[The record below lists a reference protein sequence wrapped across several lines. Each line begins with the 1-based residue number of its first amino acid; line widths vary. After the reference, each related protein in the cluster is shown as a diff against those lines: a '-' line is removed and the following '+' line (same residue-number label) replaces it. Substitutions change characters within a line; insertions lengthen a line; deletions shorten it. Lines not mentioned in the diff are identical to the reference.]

1 MKLRFLPL
9 LFLCSPLTAVSA
21 SEEAN
26 ATMRQQIDIL
36 RSINN
41 KEQADAA
48 AALLAGFE
56 LPEDADVALYDEYTA
71 AYEAMPYH
79 YYGSAALAGAM
90 QVNEEDIPGKVQL
103 PVPTTPRIMAE
114 LEARARYSFSLLPA
128 CIRKGVT
135 GGPGFTQ
142 ETAWVCTAPRPQDG
156 RDCCGQ
162 ELFFV
167 PESILGGHA
176 ATLVHQEE
184 KKINGRLYIISTVA
198 LFHRGQKHEVTIWE
212 DVTAAP
218 AYNDEEFATYCADTY
233 SANEKDIEIAFAH
246 RQQQRTAILRGVQNK
261 EDADA
266 AADTLAD
273 LCSDAHMHDLPEPTL
288 EACEPYIN
296 EYMAEEDRLEA
307 ARYYGS
313 TLLAQFLND
322 PLGVYEPQELTPAA
336 AAEIEHIIRAALQ
349 ASPSVAHRSFSGG
362 PGFTKETAWV
372 IPAEAVR
379 GFDDNIWEHD
389 LTQNI
394 FVPDSRFGFAS
405 EVGTHG
411 FGFLNGRLYHSV
423 KMRVL
428 LHGKLYH
435 YEMWLDFTDGHV
447 IPTMEEYQA
456 DLQQC
461 DANREKKLRVLESV
475 HNKATADAAAEVL
488 REWEDIPSPPL
499 MPYGTSLL
507 TEGSLC
513 PPAEDMLKLDIC
525 AKNCYGSSA
534 LKILLYTPKG
544 KASEQNMELTP
555 QEEEAYRQWRFQTTQ
570 KKNMRYVQVLQE
582 ELPRVHDRASALA
595 LAKKLY
601 RLGGANIYSHIDLLK
616 PNPYNAPIDTLPI
629 RRQLQRIK
637 NAGYYGAIDLANI
650 LKERSGPSG
659 PGYVEQMNDDV
670 EPAESALP

>member
-9 LFLCSPLTAVSA
+9 LFLCSPLTAFSA
-21 SEEAN
+21 REEAN

-56 LPEDADVALYDEYTA
+56 LPDDADEALYDEYTA
-71 AYEAMPYH
+71 ACEVLPYH

-103 PVPTTPRIMAE
+103 PVPATPRIMAE

-156 RDCCGQ
+156 RDCRSQ

-167 PESILGGHA
+167 PESILGGHD

-184 KKINGRLYIISTVA
+184 KEIDGRLYIISTVA

-233 SANEKDIEIAFAH
+233 SANEKDIEVAFAQ
-246 RQQQRTAILRGVQNK
+246 RQQQRTAILRSVQNK

-273 LCSDAHMHDLPEPTL
+273 LCSDAHMHDHPEPTL

-349 ASPSVAHRSFSGG
+349 ASPCVAHRSLTGG

-389 LTQNI
+389 LTKNI
-394 FVPDSRFGFAS
+394 FVPDSRFEF
-405 EVGTHG
+405 VLDNTDR
-411 FGFLNGRLYHSV
+411 FGFLNGRLYRSEKV
-423 KMRVL
+423 RAL

-447 IPTMEEYQA
+447 VPTTQEFEA
-456 DLQQC
+456 ELQQC
-461 DANREKKLRVLESV
+461 IANREKKLHVLESV
-475 HNKATADAAAEVL
+475 HDKASADAASEFL
-488 REWEDIPSPPL
+488 REWEDAPYPPL
-499 MPYGTSLL
+499 MPYGTSDQTSNALFAVDVAF
-507 TEGSLC
+507 
-513 PPAEDMLKLDIC
+513 AESEIC
-525 AKNCYGSSA
+525 DNNCYGSSA

-544 KASEQNMELTP
+544 KSDQNMVLTP
-555 QEEEAYRQWRFQTTQ
+555 QEEEAYRQWRFQTTR
-570 KKNMRYVQVLQE
+570 KSTLRYVQMLQQ
-582 ELPRVHDRASALA
+582 ELPRVHDRTSALA

-601 RLGGANIYSHIDLLK
+601 RLGGAQVYSHIDLLK

>member
-1 MKLRFLPL
+1 MKLRFLLL
-9 LFLCSPLTAVSA
+9 LFLCSPLTAFSA

-56 LPEDADVALYDEYTA
+56 LPDDADEALYDEYTA
-71 AYEAMPYH
+71 ACEVLPYH

-156 RDCCGQ
+156 RDCRSQ

-184 KKINGRLYIISTVA
+184 KKIDGRLYIISTVA

-233 SANEKDIEIAFAH
+233 SANEKDIEVAFAQ
-246 RQQQRTAILRGVQNK
+246 RQQQRTAILRSVQNK

-288 EACEPYIN
+288 EACKPYIN

-349 ASPSVAHRSFSGG
+349 ASPCVAHRSLTGG

-379 GFDDNIWEHD
+379 GGDDNFWELD
-389 LTQNI
+389 LTKNI
-394 FVPDSRFGFAS
+394 FVPDSRFEFALDN
-405 EVGTHG
+405 TDR
-411 FGFLNGRLYHSV
+411 FGFLNGRLYRAKKV
-423 KMRVL
+423 CAL

-447 IPTMEEYQA
+447 VPTTQEFEA
-456 DLQQC
+456 ELQQC
-461 DANREKKLRVLESV
+461 IANREKKLQVLESV
-475 HNKATADAAAEVL
+475 HDKASADAAAEFL
-488 REWEDIPSPPL
+488 REWEDAPYPPL
-499 MPYGTSLL
+499 MPFGTSDQTLNAL
-507 TEGSLC
+507 FAVDVAF
-513 PPAEDMLKLDIC
+513 AESEIC
-525 AKNCYGSSA
+525 DNNCYGSSA

-544 KASEQNMELTP
+544 KSAQNMVLTP
-555 QEEEAYRQWRFQTTQ
+555 QEEEAYRQWRFQTTR
-570 KKNMRYVQVLQE
+570 KSTLRYVQMLQQ

-601 RLGGANIYSHIDLLK
+601 RLGGAQVYSHIDLLK
-616 PNPYNAPIDTLPI
+616 PNPYNVPIDTLPI

>member
-9 LFLCSPLTAVSA
+9 LFLCSPLTAFSA

-48 AALLAGFE
+48 AVLLAGFE
-56 LPEDADVALYDEYTA
+56 LPDDADEALYDEYTA
-71 AYEAMPYH
+71 ACEVLPYH
-79 YYGSAALAGAM
+79 YYGSAALASAM

-103 PVPTTPRIMAE
+103 PVPATPRIMAE

-156 RDCCGQ
+156 RDCRSQ

-167 PESILGGHA
+167 PESILGGHD

-184 KKINGRLYIISTVA
+184 KEIDGRLYIISTVA
-198 LFHRGQKHEVTIWE
+198 LFHRGQMHEVTIWE

-233 SANEKDIEIAFAH
+233 SANEKDIEVAFAQ
-246 RQQQRTAILRGVQNK
+246 RQQQRTAILRSVQNK

-273 LCSDAHMHDLPEPTL
+273 LCSNAHMHDLPEPTL
-288 EACEPYIN
+288 EACKPYIN

-307 ARYYGS
+307 ALYYGS

-322 PLGVYEPQELTPAA
+322 PLGVYEPQELAPAA

-349 ASPSVAHRSFSGG
+349 ASPCVAHRSLTDG

-379 GFDDNIWEHD
+379 GGDDNFWEPD
-389 LTQNI
+389 LTKNI
-394 FVPDSRFGFAS
+394 FVPDSRFEF
-405 EVGTHG
+405 VLDNTDR
-411 FGFLNGRLYHSV
+411 FGFLNGHLYRAKKV
-423 KMRVL
+423 CAL

-447 IPTMEEYQA
+447 VPTTQEFEA
-456 DLQQC
+456 ELQQC
-461 DANREKKLRVLESV
+461 IANREKKLQVLESV
-475 HNKATADAAAEVL
+475 HDKASADAAAEFL
-488 REWEDIPSPPL
+488 REWEDAPYPPL
-499 MPYGTSLL
+499 MPYGTSDQTSNAL
-507 TEGSLC
+507 SAVDVAF
-513 PPAEDMLKLDIC
+513 AESEIC
-525 AKNCYGSSA
+525 DNNCYGSSA

-544 KASEQNMELTP
+544 KSAQNMVLTP
-555 QEEEAYRQWRFQTTQ
+555 QEEEAYRQWRFQTTR
-570 KKNMRYVQVLQE
+570 KRTLRYVQMLQQ

-601 RLGGANIYSHIDLLK
+601 RLGGAQVYSHIDLLK

>member
-9 LFLCSPLTAVSA
+9 LFLCSPLTAFSA

-36 RSINN
+36 RSIND

-56 LPEDADVALYDEYTA
+56 LPDDADEALYDEYTA
-71 AYEAMPYH
+71 ACEVLPYH
-79 YYGSAALAGAM
+79 YYGSAALASAM

-114 LEARARYSFSLLPA
+114 LETRARYSFSLLPA

-156 RDCCGQ
+156 RDCCSQ
-162 ELFFV
+162 ELFFA
-167 PESILGGHA
+167 PESILGGHD
-176 ATLVHQEE
+176 ATLVNQEE
-184 KKINGRLYIISTVA
+184 KEIDGRLYIISTVA

-233 SANEKDIEIAFAH
+233 SANEKDIEVAFAQ

-288 EACEPYIN
+288 EACKPYIN
-296 EYMAEEDRLEA
+296 EYMAEGDRLEA

-313 TLLAQFLND
+313 TLLAQFRND

-349 ASPSVAHRSFSGG
+349 ASPCVAHRSLTGG

-379 GFDDNIWEHD
+379 GGDDNFWELD
-389 LTQNI
+389 LTKNI
-394 FVPDSRFGFAS
+394 FVPDSRFEFALDN
-405 EVGTHG
+405 TDR
-411 FGFLNGRLYHSV
+411 FGFLNGRLY
-423 KMRVL
+423 RVEKVRAL

-447 IPTMEEYQA
+447 VPTTQEFEA
-456 DLQQC
+456 ELQQC
-461 DANREKKLRVLESV
+461 IANREKKLQVLESV
-475 HNKATADAAAEVL
+475 HDKASADAAAEVL
-488 REWEDIPSPPL
+488 REWEDVPYPPL
-499 MPYGTSLL
+499 MPFGTSDQTLNAL
-507 TEGSLC
+507 FAVDVAF
-513 PPAEDMLKLDIC
+513 AESEIC
-525 AKNCYGSSA
+525 DNNCYGSSA

-544 KASEQNMELTP
+544 KSAQNMVLTP
-555 QEEEAYRQWRFQTTQ
+555 QEEEAYRQWRFQTARKSTL
-570 KKNMRYVQVLQE
+570 RYVQMLQQ

-616 PNPYNAPIDTLPI
+616 PNPYNAPIDTLSI

>member
-9 LFLCSPLTAVSA
+9 LFLCSPLTAFSA

-26 ATMRQQIDIL
+26 ATIRQQIDIL

-56 LPEDADVALYDEYTA
+56 LPDDADEALYDEYTA
-71 AYEAMPYH
+71 ACEVLPYH

-103 PVPTTPRIMAE
+103 PVPATPRIMAE
-114 LEARARYSFSLLPA
+114 LEDRARYSFSLLPA

-135 GGPGFTQ
+135 GGPGFMQ

-156 RDCCGQ
+156 RECRSQ

-184 KKINGRLYIISTVA
+184 KEIDGRLYIISTVA

-233 SANEKDIEIAFAH
+233 SANEKDIEVAFAQ
-246 RQQQRTAILRGVQNK
+246 RQQQRTAILRSVQNK

-288 EACEPYIN
+288 EACKPYIN

-349 ASPSVAHRSFSGG
+349 ASPFVAHRSLTGG

-379 GFDDNIWEHD
+379 GVDDNIWEHD
-389 LTQNI
+389 LTKNI
-394 FVPDSRFGFAS
+394 FVPDSRFEF
-405 EVGTHG
+405 VLDNTDR
-411 FGFLNGRLYHSV
+411 FGFLNGRLYRAEKV
-423 KMRVL
+423 RAL
-428 LHGKLYH
+428 LHGKLDH

-447 IPTMEEYQA
+447 VP
-456 DLQQC
+456 
-461 DANREKKLRVLESV
+461 
-475 HNKATADAAAEVL
+475 
-488 REWEDIPSPPL
+488 
-499 MPYGTSLL
+499 
-507 TEGSLC
+507 
-513 PPAEDMLKLDIC
+513 
-525 AKNCYGSSA
+525 
-534 LKILLYTPKG
+534 
-544 KASEQNMELTP
+544 
-555 QEEEAYRQWRFQTTQ
+555 TTQ
-570 KKNMRYVQVLQE
+570 E
-582 ELPRVHDRASALA
+582 
-595 LAKKLY
+595 
-601 RLGGANIYSHIDLLK
+601 
-616 PNPYNAPIDTLPI
+616 
-629 RRQLQRIK
+629 
-637 NAGYYGAIDLANI
+637 
-650 LKERSGPSG
+650 
-659 PGYVEQMNDDV
+659 
-670 EPAESALP
+670 

>member
-9 LFLCSPLTAVSA
+9 LFLCSPLTAFSA

-56 LPEDADVALYDEYTA
+56 LPDDADEALYDEYTA
-71 AYEAMPYH
+71 ACEVLPYH

-142 ETAWVCTAPRPQDG
+142 ETAWVCTAPRPQGD
-156 RDCCGQ
+156 RDCRSQ

-167 PESILGGHA
+167 PESILGGHD

-184 KKINGRLYIISTVA
+184 KKIGGRLYIISTVA

-233 SANEKDIEIAFAH
+233 SANEKDIEVAFAQ
-246 RQQQRTAILRGVQNK
+246 RQQQRTAILRSVQNK

-288 EACEPYIN
+288 EACKSYIN

-322 PLGVYEPQELTPAA
+322 PLGVYEPQKLTPAA

-349 ASPSVAHRSFSGG
+349 ASPCVAHRSLTGG

-379 GFDDNIWEHD
+379 GGDDNFWELD
-389 LTQNI
+389 LTKNI
-394 FVPDSRFGFAS
+394 FVPDSRFEFALDN
-405 EVGTHG
+405 TDR
-411 FGFLNGRLYHSV
+411 FGFLNGRLYRAKKV
-423 KMRVL
+423 CAL

-447 IPTMEEYQA
+447 VPTTQEFEA
-456 DLQQC
+456 ELQQC
-461 DANREKKLRVLESV
+461 IANREKKLQVLESV
-475 HNKATADAAAEVL
+475 HDKASADAAAEFL
-488 REWEDIPSPPL
+488 REWEDAPYPPL
-499 MPYGTSLL
+499 MPFGTSDQTLNAL
-507 TEGSLC
+507 FAVDVAF
-513 PPAEDMLKLDIC
+513 AESEIC
-525 AKNCYGSSA
+525 DNNCYGSSA

-544 KASEQNMELTP
+544 KSAQNMVLTP
-555 QEEEAYRQWRFQTTQ
+555 QEEEAYRQWRFQTTR
-570 KKNMRYVQVLQE
+570 KSTLRYVQMLQQ

-601 RLGGANIYSHIDLLK
+601 RLGGAQVYSHIDLLK

>member
-9 LFLCSPLTAVSA
+9 LFLCSPLTAFSA

-56 LPEDADVALYDEYTA
+56 LPDDADEALYDEYA
-71 AYEAMPYH
+71 AACEVLPYH

-103 PVPTTPRIMAE
+103 PVPATPRIMAE

-156 RDCCGQ
+156 RDCCSQ
-162 ELFFV
+162 ELFFA
-167 PESILGGHA
+167 PESILGGHD
-176 ATLVHQEE
+176 ATLVNQEE
-184 KKINGRLYIISTVA
+184 KEIDGRLYIISTVA

-233 SANEKDIEIAFAH
+233 SANEKDIEVAFAQ
-246 RQQQRTAILRGVQNK
+246 RQQQRTAILRSVQNK

-288 EACEPYIN
+288 EACAPYIN

-336 AAEIEHIIRAALQ
+336 EIEHIIRAALQ
-349 ASPSVAHRSFSGG
+349 ASPCVAHRSLTGG

-379 GFDDNIWEHD
+379 GGDDNFWELD
-389 LTQNI
+389 LTKNI
-394 FVPDSRFGFAS
+394 FVPDSRFEF
-405 EVGTHG
+405 VLDNTDR
-411 FGFLNGRLYHSV
+411 FGFLNGRLYRAKKV
-423 KMRVL
+423 CAL

-447 IPTMEEYQA
+447 VPTTQEFEA
-456 DLQQC
+456 ELQQC
-461 DANREKKLRVLESV
+461 IANREKKLQVLESV
-475 HNKATADAAAEVL
+475 HDKASADAAAEVL
-488 REWEDIPSPPL
+488 REWEDAPYPPL
-499 MPYGTSLL
+499 MPFGTSDQTLNAL
-507 TEGSLC
+507 FAVDVAL
-513 PPAEDMLKLDIC
+513 AESKIC
-525 AKNCYGSSA
+525 DNNCYGSSA

-544 KASEQNMELTP
+544 KSAQNMVLTP
-555 QEEEAYRQWRFQTTQ
+555 QEEEAYRQWRFQTTR
-570 KKNMRYVQVLQE
+570 NSTLRYVQMLQQ

-595 LAKKLY
+595 LAKTLY
-601 RLGGANIYSHIDLLK
+601 RLGGAQVYSHIDLLK

>member
-9 LFLCSPLTAVSA
+9 LFLCSPLTAFSA
-21 SEEAN
+21 REEAN

-36 RSINN
+36 CSINN

-56 LPEDADVALYDEYTA
+56 LPEDADEALYDEYTA
-71 AYEAMPYH
+71 ACEALPYH

-90 QVNEEDIPGKVQL
+90 QVNEEDIPAKVQL
-103 PVPTTPRIMAE
+103 PVPATPRIMAE

-142 ETAWVCTAPRPQDG
+142 ETAWVCTAPRPQDD
-156 RDCCGQ
+156 RDCRSQ

-184 KKINGRLYIISTVA
+184 KEIDGRLYIISTVA

-233 SANEKDIEIAFAH
+233 SANEKDIEVAFAQ
-246 RQQQRTAILRGVQNK
+246 RQQQRTAILRSVQNK

-288 EACEPYIN
+288 EACAPYTN

-349 ASPSVAHRSFSGG
+349 ASPCEAHRSFSGG

-379 GFDDNIWEHD
+379 GVDDNIWEHD

-394 FVPDSRFGFAS
+394 FVPDSRFEF
-405 EVGTHG
+405 VFDNTDR
-411 FGFLNGRLYHSV
+411 FGFLNGRLYRAEKV
-423 KMRVL
+423 RVL

-447 IPTMEEYQA
+447 VPTTQEFEA
-456 DLQQC
+456 ELQQC
-461 DANREKKLRVLESV
+461 IANREKKLQVYESV
-475 HNKATADAAAEVL
+475 HDKASADAAAEVL
-488 REWEDIPSPPL
+488 REWEDVPYPPF
-499 MPYGTSLL
+499 MPYGTSDQSSNALFAVDVAF
-507 TEGSLC
+507 
-513 PPAEDMLKLDIC
+513 AESEIC
-525 AKNCYGSSA
+525 DNDCYGSSA

-555 QEEEAYRQWRFQTTQ
+555 QEEEAYRQWRFQTTR
-570 KKNMRYVQVLQE
+570 KSTLRYVQVLQE

-601 RLGGANIYSHIDLLK
+601 RLGGAQVYSHIDLLK

-659 PGYVEQMNDDV
+659 PGYVEQMNDEDLNNV
-670 EPAESALP
+670 NK

>member
-9 LFLCSPLTAVSA
+9 LFLCSPLTAFSA

-71 AYEAMPYH
+71 AYEALPYH

-90 QVNEEDIPGKVQL
+90 QVNEEDIPGKVLL
-103 PVPTTPRIMAE
+103 PVPATPRIMAE

-142 ETAWVCTAPRPQDG
+142 ETAWVCTAPRPQDD
-156 RDCCGQ
+156 RDCRSQ

-167 PESILGGHA
+167 PESILGGHD

-184 KKINGRLYIISTVA
+184 KKIDGRLYIISTVA

-233 SANEKDIEIAFAH
+233 SANEKDIEVAFAQ
-246 RQQQRTAILRGVQNK
+246 RQQQRTAILRSVQNK

-288 EACEPYIN
+288 EACKPYIN

-349 ASPSVAHRSFSGG
+349 ASPFVALRSLTSG

-379 GFDDNIWEHD
+379 GVDDNIWEHD
-389 LTQNI
+389 LTKNI
-394 FVPDSRFGFAS
+394 FVPDSRFGF
-405 EVGTHG
+405 VLDNTDR
-411 FGFLNGRLYHSV
+411 FGFLNGRLYRAEKV
-423 KMRVL
+423 RAL

-447 IPTMEEYQA
+447 VPTTQGFEAE
-456 DLQQC
+456 LQQC
-461 DANREKKLRVLESV
+461 IANREKKLQVLESV
-475 HNKATADAAAEVL
+475 HDKASADAAAEFL
-488 REWEDIPSPPL
+488 REWEDAPYPPL
-499 MPYGTSLL
+499 MPYGTSDRTSNALFAVDVAF
-507 TEGSLC
+507 
-513 PPAEDMLKLDIC
+513 AESEIC
-525 AKNCYGSSA
+525 DNNCYGSSA

-544 KASEQNMELTP
+544 KSAQNMVLTP
-555 QEEEAYRQWRFQTTQ
+555 QEEEAYRQWRFQTTR
-570 KKNMRYVQVLQE
+570 KSTSRYVQMLQQ

-601 RLGGANIYSHIDLLK
+601 RLGGAQVYSHIDLLK
-616 PNPYNAPIDTLPI
+616 PNPCNAPIDTLPI

>member
-1 MKLRFLPL
+1 
-9 LFLCSPLTAVSA
+9 
-21 SEEAN
+21 
-26 ATMRQQIDIL
+26 MRQQIDIL

-56 LPEDADVALYDEYTA
+56 LPEDADEALYDEYNA
-71 AYEAMPYH
+71 ACEALPYH

-90 QVNEEDIPGKVQL
+90 QVNEEDIPGKVLL
-103 PVPTTPRIMAE
+103 PVPATPRIMAE

-142 ETAWVCTAPRPQDG
+142 ETAWVCTAPRPQDD
-156 RDCCGQ
+156 RDCRSQ

-167 PESILGGHA
+167 PESILGGHD

-184 KKINGRLYIISTVA
+184 KKIDGRLYIISTVA

-233 SANEKDIEIAFAH
+233 SANEKDIEVAFAQ

-288 EACEPYIN
+288 EACKPYIN

-349 ASPSVAHRSFSGG
+349 LLSGAQ
-362 PGFTKETAWV
+362 PEADCDC
-372 IPAEAVR
+372 PAY
-379 GFDDNIWEHD
+379 EH
-389 LTQNI
+389 
-394 FVPDSRFGFAS
+394 
-405 EVGTHG
+405 
-411 FGFLNGRLYHSV
+411 Y
-423 KMRVL
+423 
-428 LHGKLYH
+428 
-435 YEMWLDFTDGHV
+435 
-447 IPTMEEYQA
+447 
-456 DLQQC
+456 
-461 DANREKKLRVLESV
+461 
-475 HNKATADAAAEVL
+475 
-488 REWEDIPSPPL
+488 
-499 MPYGTSLL
+499 
-507 TEGSLC
+507 
-513 PPAEDMLKLDIC
+513 
-525 AKNCYGSSA
+525 
-534 LKILLYTPKG
+534 
-544 KASEQNMELTP
+544 
-555 QEEEAYRQWRFQTTQ
+555 
-570 KKNMRYVQVLQE
+570 
-582 ELPRVHDRASALA
+582 
-595 LAKKLY
+595 
-601 RLGGANIYSHIDLLK
+601 
-616 PNPYNAPIDTLPI
+616 
-629 RRQLQRIK
+629 
-637 NAGYYGAIDLANI
+637 
-650 LKERSGPSG
+650 
-659 PGYVEQMNDDV
+659 
-670 EPAESALP
+670 

>member
-9 LFLCSPLTAVSA
+9 LFLCSPLTAFSA

-56 LPEDADVALYDEYTA
+56 LPDDADEALYDEYTA
-71 AYEAMPYH
+71 ACEVLPYH

-156 RDCCGQ
+156 RDCRSQ

-184 KKINGRLYIISTVA
+184 KKIDGRLYIISTVA

-233 SANEKDIEIAFAH
+233 SANEKDIEVAFAQ
-246 RQQQRTAILRGVQNK
+246 RQQQRTAILRSVQNK

-288 EACEPYIN
+288 EACKPYIN

-349 ASPSVAHRSFSGG
+349 ASPCVAHRSLTGG

-379 GFDDNIWEHD
+379 GGDDNFWELD
-389 LTQNI
+389 LTKNI
-394 FVPDSRFGFAS
+394 FVPDSRFEFALDN
-405 EVGTHG
+405 TDR
-411 FGFLNGRLYHSV
+411 FGFLNGRLYRAKKV
-423 KMRVL
+423 CAL

-447 IPTMEEYQA
+447 VPTTQEFEA
-456 DLQQC
+456 ELQQC
-461 DANREKKLRVLESV
+461 IANREKKLQVLESV
-475 HNKATADAAAEVL
+475 HDKASADAAAEFL
-488 REWEDIPSPPL
+488 REWEDAPYPPL
-499 MPYGTSLL
+499 MPFGTSDQTLNAL
-507 TEGSLC
+507 FAVDVAF
-513 PPAEDMLKLDIC
+513 AESEIC
-525 AKNCYGSSA
+525 DNNCYGSSA

-544 KASEQNMELTP
+544 KSAQNMVLTP
-555 QEEEAYRQWRFQTTQ
+555 QEEEAYRQWRFQTTR
-570 KKNMRYVQVLQE
+570 KSTLRYVQMLQQ

-601 RLGGANIYSHIDLLK
+601 RLGGAQVYSHIDLLK
-616 PNPYNAPIDTLPI
+616 PNPYNVPIDTLPI

>member
-9 LFLCSPLTAVSA
+9 LFLCSPLTAFSA

-48 AALLAGFE
+48 AALLAEFE
-56 LPEDADVALYDEYTA
+56 LPDDADVALYDEYTA
-71 AYEAMPYH
+71 AWEVLPYH
-79 YYGSAALAGAM
+79 YYGSAALASAM

-114 LEARARYSFSLLPA
+114 LETRARYSFSLLPA

-156 RDCCGQ
+156 RDCCSQ
-162 ELFFV
+162 ELFFA
-167 PESILGGHA
+167 PESILGGHD
-176 ATLVHQEE
+176 ATLVNQEE
-184 KKINGRLYIISTVA
+184 KEIDGRLYIISTVA

-212 DVTAAP
+212 DVTVAP

-233 SANEKDIEIAFAH
+233 SANEKDIEVAFAQ

-288 EACEPYIN
+288 EACKPYIN
-296 EYMAEEDRLEA
+296 EYMAEEGRLEA

-349 ASPSVAHRSFSGG
+349 ATPCVAHRSLTGG

-379 GFDDNIWEHD
+379 GGDDNIWEHD
-389 LTQNI
+389 LTKNI
-394 FVPDSRFGFAS
+394 FVPDSRFGF
-405 EVGTHG
+405 VLDNTDR
-411 FGFLNGRLYHSV
+411 FGFLNGRLY
-423 KMRVL
+423 RVEKVRAL

-435 YEMWLDFTDGHV
+435 YDMWLDFTDGHV
-447 IPTMEEYQA
+447 VPTTQEFEA
-456 DLQQC
+456 ELQQC
-461 DANREKKLRVLESV
+461 IANREKKLQVLESV
-475 HNKATADAAAEVL
+475 HDKASADAAAEVL
-488 REWEDIPSPPL
+488 REWEDVPYPPL
-499 MPYGTSLL
+499 MPYGTSAQSSNALFAVDVAF
-507 TEGSLC
+507 
-513 PPAEDMLKLDIC
+513 AESEIC
-525 AKNCYGSSA
+525 DNDCYGSSA

-544 KASEQNMELTP
+544 KASEQNMVLTP

-595 LAKKLY
+595 LAKTLY
-601 RLGGANIYSHIDLLK
+601 RLGGAQVYSHIDLLK

-637 NAGYYGAIDLANI
+637 NVGYYGAIDLANI

>member
-1 MKLRFLPL
+1 
-9 LFLCSPLTAVSA
+9 
-21 SEEAN
+21 
-26 ATMRQQIDIL
+26 MRQQIDIL

-56 LPEDADVALYDEYTA
+56 LPDDADEALYDEYTA
-71 AYEAMPYH
+71 ACEVLPYH

-142 ETAWVCTAPRPQDG
+142 ETAWVCTAPRPQGD
-156 RDCCGQ
+156 RDCRSQ

-167 PESILGGHA
+167 PESILGGHD

-184 KKINGRLYIISTVA
+184 KKIDGRLYIISTVA

-233 SANEKDIEIAFAH
+233 SANEKDIEVAFAQ
-246 RQQQRTAILRGVQNK
+246 RQQQRTAILRSVQNK
-261 EDADA
+261 GDADA

-288 EACEPYIN
+288 EACKPYIN

-336 AAEIEHIIRAALQ
+336 AAEIEHIIRVALQ
-349 ASPSVAHRSFSGG
+349 ASPCVAHRSLTGG

-379 GFDDNIWEHD
+379 GGDDNFWELD
-389 LTQNI
+389 LTKNI
-394 FVPDSRFGFAS
+394 FVPDSRFEFALDN
-405 EVGTHG
+405 TDR
-411 FGFLNGRLYHSV
+411 FGFLNGRLYRAKKV
-423 KMRVL
+423 CAL

-447 IPTMEEYQA
+447 VPTTQEFEA
-456 DLQQC
+456 ELQQC
-461 DANREKKLRVLESV
+461 IANREKKLQVLESV
-475 HNKATADAAAEVL
+475 HDKASADAAAEFL
-488 REWEDIPSPPL
+488 REWEDAPYPPL
-499 MPYGTSLL
+499 MPFGTSDQTLNAL
-507 TEGSLC
+507 FAVDVAF
-513 PPAEDMLKLDIC
+513 AESEIC
-525 AKNCYGSSA
+525 DNNCYGSSA

-544 KASEQNMELTP
+544 KSAQNMVLTP
-555 QEEEAYRQWRFQTTQ
+555 QEEEAYRQWRFQTTR
-570 KKNMRYVQVLQE
+570 KSTLRYVQMLQQ

-601 RLGGANIYSHIDLLK
+601 RLGGAQVYSHIDLLK
-616 PNPYNAPIDTLPI
+616 PNPYNAPIDTLSI

>member
-9 LFLCSPLTAVSA
+9 LFLCSPLTAFSA

-71 AYEAMPYH
+71 AYEAIPYH

-90 QVNEEDIPGKVQL
+90 QVNEEDIPGKVLL
-103 PVPTTPRIMAE
+103 PVPATPRIMAE

-142 ETAWVCTAPRPQDG
+142 ETAWVCTAPRPQDD
-156 RDCCGQ
+156 RDCRSQ
-162 ELFFV
+162 ELVFV
-167 PESILGGHA
+167 PESILGGHD

-184 KKINGRLYIISTVA
+184 KKIDGRLYIISTVA

-233 SANEKDIEIAFAH
+233 SANEKDIEVAFAQ
-246 RQQQRTAILRGVQNK
+246 RQQQRTAILRSVQNK

-288 EACEPYIN
+288 EARKPYIN

-349 ASPSVAHRSFSGG
+349 ASPCVALRSLTGG

-389 LTQNI
+389 LTKNI
-394 FVPDSRFGFAS
+394 FVPDSRFGF
-405 EVGTHG
+405 VLDNTDR
-411 FGFLNGRLYHSV
+411 FGFLNGRLYRAEKV
-423 KMRVL
+423 RAL
-428 LHGKLYH
+428 LHGQLYH

-447 IPTMEEYQA
+447 VPTTQGFEAE
-456 DLQQC
+456 LQQC
-461 DANREKKLRVLESV
+461 IANREKKLQVLESV
-475 HNKATADAAAEVL
+475 HDKASADAAAEFL
-488 REWEDIPSPPL
+488 REWEDAPYPPL
-499 MPYGTSLL
+499 MPYGTSDRTSNALFAV
-507 TEGSLC
+507 EVAF
-513 PPAEDMLKLDIC
+513 AESEIC
-525 AKNCYGSSA
+525 DNNCYGSSA

-544 KASEQNMELTP
+544 KSAQNMVLTP
-555 QEEEAYRQWRFQTTQ
+555 QEEEAYRQWRFQTTC
-570 KKNMRYVQVLQE
+570 KSTLRYVQMLQQ

-601 RLGGANIYSHIDLLK
+601 RLGGAQVYSHIDLLK

>member
-1 MKLRFLPL
+1 
-9 LFLCSPLTAVSA
+9 
-21 SEEAN
+21 
-26 ATMRQQIDIL
+26 MRQQIDIL

-56 LPEDADVALYDEYTA
+56 LPDDADEALYDEYTA
-71 AYEAMPYH
+71 ACEVLPYH

-103 PVPTTPRIMAE
+103 PVPATPRIMAE

-156 RDCCGQ
+156 RDCRSQ

-167 PESILGGHA
+167 PESILGGHD

-184 KKINGRLYIISTVA
+184 KEIDGRLYIISTVA

-233 SANEKDIEIAFAH
+233 SANEKDIEVAFAQ
-246 RQQQRTAILRGVQNK
+246 RQQQRTAILRSVQNK

-273 LCSDAHMHDLPEPTL
+273 LCSDAHMHDHPEPTL

-349 ASPSVAHRSFSGG
+349 ASPCVAHRSLTGG

-389 LTQNI
+389 LTKNI
-394 FVPDSRFGFAS
+394 FVPDSRFEF
-405 EVGTHG
+405 VLDNTDR
-411 FGFLNGRLYHSV
+411 FGFLNGRLYRSEKV
-423 KMRVL
+423 RAL

-447 IPTMEEYQA
+447 VPTTQEFEA
-456 DLQQC
+456 ELQQC
-461 DANREKKLRVLESV
+461 IANREKKLHVLESV
-475 HNKATADAAAEVL
+475 HDKASADAASEFL
-488 REWEDIPSPPL
+488 REWEDAPYPPL
-499 MPYGTSLL
+499 MPYGTSDQTSNALFAVDVAF
-507 TEGSLC
+507 
-513 PPAEDMLKLDIC
+513 AESEIC
-525 AKNCYGSSA
+525 DNNCYGSSA

-544 KASEQNMELTP
+544 KSDQNMVLTP
-555 QEEEAYRQWRFQTTQ
+555 QEEEAYRQWRFQTTR
-570 KKNMRYVQVLQE
+570 KSTLRYVQMLQQ
-582 ELPRVHDRASALA
+582 ELPRVHDRTSALA

-601 RLGGANIYSHIDLLK
+601 RLGGAQVYSHIDLLK

>member
-9 LFLCSPLTAVSA
+9 LFLCSPLTAFSA

-56 LPEDADVALYDEYTA
+56 LPDDADEALYDEYSA
-71 AYEAMPYH
+71 ACEVLPYH

-103 PVPTTPRIMAE
+103 PVPATPRIMAE

-156 RDCCGQ
+156 RDCRSQ

-167 PESILGGHA
+167 PESILGGHD
-176 ATLVHQEE
+176 ATLVNQEE
-184 KKINGRLYIISTVA
+184 KEIDGRLYIISTVA

-233 SANEKDIEIAFAH
+233 SANEKDIEVAFAQ
-246 RQQQRTAILRGVQNK
+246 RQQQRTAILRSVQNK

-273 LCSDAHMHDLPEPTL
+273 LCSDAHMHGLPEPTL
-288 EACEPYIN
+288 EACKPYIN

-349 ASPSVAHRSFSGG
+349 ASPCVAHRSLTGG

-379 GFDDNIWEHD
+379 GGDDNIWEHD
-389 LTQNI
+389 LTKNI
-394 FVPDSRFGFAS
+394 FVPDSRFEF
-405 EVGTHG
+405 VLDNTDR
-411 FGFLNGRLYHSV
+411 FGFLNGRLYRAKKV
-423 KMRVL
+423 CAL

-447 IPTMEEYQA
+447 VPTTQEFEA
-456 DLQQC
+456 ELQQC
-461 DANREKKLRVLESV
+461 IANREKKLQVLESV
-475 HNKATADAAAEVL
+475 HDKASADAAAEFL
-488 REWEDIPSPPL
+488 REWEDAPYPPL
-499 MPYGTSLL
+499 MPFGTSDQTLNAL
-507 TEGSLC
+507 FAVDVAF
-513 PPAEDMLKLDIC
+513 AESEIC
-525 AKNCYGSSA
+525 DNNCYGSSA

-555 QEEEAYRQWRFQTTQ
+555 QEEEAYRQWRFQTTR
-570 KKNMRYVQVLQE
+570 KSTLRYVQMLQQ

-601 RLGGANIYSHIDLLK
+601 RLGGAQVYSHIDLLK

>member
-1 MKLRFLPL
+1 
-9 LFLCSPLTAVSA
+9 
-21 SEEAN
+21 
-26 ATMRQQIDIL
+26 MRQQIDIL

-48 AALLAGFE
+48 APLLAGFE
-56 LPEDADVALYDEYTA
+56 LPADADEALYDEYNA
-71 AYEAMPYH
+71 ACEALPYH

-90 QVNEEDIPGKVQL
+90 EVNEEDIPTKVQL
-103 PVPTTPRIMAE
+103 PVPTTPQIMAE
-114 LEARARYSFSLLPA
+114 LETRAHYSFSLLPA

-162 ELFFV
+162 ELFFA

-184 KKINGRLYIISTVA
+184 KEIDGRLYIISTVA

-233 SANEKDIEIAFAH
+233 SANEKDIEVAFAQ
-246 RQQQRTAILRGVQNK
+246 RQQQRTAILRSVQNK

-273 LCSDAHMHDLPEPTL
+273 LCSGAHMHALPEETL
-288 EACEPYIN
+288 EACAPYIN

-322 PLGVYEPQELTPAA
+322 PLGVYEPQELTPTA
-336 AAEIEHIIRAALQ
+336 AAEIEQIIRAALH
-349 ASPSVAHRSFSGG
+349 ASPCEAHRSFSGG

-379 GFDDNIWEHD
+379 LFDDSIWEYD
-389 LTQNI
+389 LTKNI
-394 FVPDSRFGFAS
+394 LVPDERFEFAS
-405 EVGTHG
+405 EVSTQG

-461 DANREKKLRVLESV
+461 VANREKKLRVLESV
-475 HNKATADAAAEVL
+475 HDKATADAAAEVL

-507 TEGSLC
+507 TEESLC

-534 LKILLYTPKG
+534 LKILLYPPKG

-595 LAKKLY
+595 LAKTLY

-616 PNPYNAPIDTLPI
+616 PNPYNDSIDTLPI

-659 PGYVEQMNDDV
+659 PNYVEQMNDDV
-670 EPAESALP
+670 EPAESALPE

>member
-9 LFLCSPLTAVSA
+9 LFLCSSLTAFSA

-48 AALLAGFE
+48 AALLAEFE
-56 LPEDADVALYDEYTA
+56 LPDDADEALYDEYTA
-71 AYEAMPYH
+71 ACEVLPYH
-79 YYGSAALAGAM
+79 YYGSAALASAM

-114 LEARARYSFSLLPA
+114 LETRARYSFSLLPA

-156 RDCCGQ
+156 SDCRSQ
-162 ELFFV
+162 ELFFA
-167 PESILGGHA
+167 PESILGGHD
-176 ATLVHQEE
+176 ATLVNQEE
-184 KKINGRLYIISTVA
+184 KEIDGRLYIISTVA

-233 SANEKDIEIAFAH
+233 SANEKDIEVAFAQ

-288 EACEPYIN
+288 EACKPYIN
-296 EYMAEEDRLEA
+296 EYMAEGDRLEA

-313 TLLAQFLND
+313 TLLAQFRND

-349 ASPSVAHRSFSGG
+349 ASPCVAHRSLTGG

-379 GFDDNIWEHD
+379 GGDDNFWELD
-389 LTQNI
+389 LTKNI
-394 FVPDSRFGFAS
+394 FVPDSRFEFALDN
-405 EVGTHG
+405 TDR
-411 FGFLNGRLYHSV
+411 FGFLNGRLY
-423 KMRVL
+423 RVEKVRAL

-447 IPTMEEYQA
+447 VPTTQEFEA
-456 DLQQC
+456 ELQQC
-461 DANREKKLRVLESV
+461 IANREKKLQVLESV
-475 HNKATADAAAEVL
+475 HDKASADAAAEFL
-488 REWEDIPSPPL
+488 REWEDAPYPPL
-499 MPYGTSLL
+499 MPFGTSDQILNAL
-507 TEGSLC
+507 FAVDVAF
-513 PPAEDMLKLDIC
+513 AESEIC
-525 AKNCYGSSA
+525 DNNCYGSSA

-544 KASEQNMELTP
+544 KSAQNMVLTP
-555 QEEEAYRQWRFQTTQ
+555 QEEEAYRQWRFQTTR
-570 KKNMRYVQVLQE
+570 KSTLRYVQMLQQ

-601 RLGGANIYSHIDLLK
+601 RLGGAQVYSHIDLLK
-616 PNPYNAPIDTLPI
+616 PNPYNAPIDTLSI
-629 RRQLQRIK
+629 RRHLQRIK